1 MFCFLLKKQAW
12 NWCSCWPLLNIQR
25 LLLQSFACL
34 DAVGEFRILCL
45 FSHINQRSPNSRTK
59 FVPFSPL
66 SKHEIIIMFILYWEN
81 RSLSLRRNVV
91 ILSSD
96 FLCLHNPRSSYW
108 SSTTFLLHQ
117 NNTEPI
123 KIHMNASECFLSPS
137 AQSFESG
144 VLMRCF

>member
-12 NWCSCWPLLNIQR
+12 NWCSCWPLLNIQG

-45 FSHINQRSPNSRTK
+45 FLHINQRSPNSRTK

-96 FLCLHNPRSSYW
+96 FSCVYITHAHRTDQARHSFYNKTILNQSKFTW
-108 SSTTFLLHQ
+108 MHQ
-117 NNTEPI
+117 NAFCHRALSLL
-123 KIHMNASECFLSPS
+123 KAEC
-137 AQSFESG
+137 
-144 VLMRCF
+144 